1 MQEVIHS
8 TLKLIRLAERLKFE
22 LRHSW
27 LSNGRRESVA
37 EHTWQMALMAVLI
50 HKYLSQPVDLE
61 KTLKMILI
69 HDLIEAEAGDI
80 PFFEKSAR
88 KDAKQKMEQQA
99 IENIKTTLSSET
111 GDEIYGLWYEFEEAK
126 TAEARFA
133 RALDNLEVQI
143 QHNLAQFETWEE
155 IEYDLVYNKMDKY
168 CEYDPFL
175 KELCNKIKEEAED
188 KMIEGGIDVKSVK
201 ARATRLL

>member
-1 MQEVIHS
+1 MKVFTIAIAAMESYEYTIAQMFVGLGRH
-8 TLKLIRLAERLKFE
+8 F
-22 LRHSW
+22 LR
-27 LSNGRRESVA
+27 E
-37 EHTWQMALMAVLI
+37 
-50 HKYLSQPVDLE
+50 
-61 KTLKMILI
+61 
-69 HDLIEAEAGDI
+69 
-80 PFFEKSAR
+80 FFVP
-88 KDAKQKMEQQA
+88 QC
-99 IENIKTTLSSET
+99 
-111 GDEIYGLWYEFEEAK
+111 LWYEFEEAK

-168 CEYDPFL
+168 CKYDPFL

-188 KMIEGGIDVKSVK
+188 KMIEGGIDVESVK